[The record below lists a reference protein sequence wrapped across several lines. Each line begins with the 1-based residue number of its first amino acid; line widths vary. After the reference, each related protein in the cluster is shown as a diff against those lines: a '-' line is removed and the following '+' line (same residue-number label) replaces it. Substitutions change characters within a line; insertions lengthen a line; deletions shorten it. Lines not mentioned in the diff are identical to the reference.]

1 MRVSQI
7 DSPLEKLG
15 PKSPDLLG
23 LITLYSSVART
34 CIFLWCTKLWCT
46 EIELPISKSSV
57 KADALYIIR
66 KHVLYDLLILLFN
79 VRSSNIHD
87 SGQYVYV
94 YVCFI

>member
-34 CIFLWCTKLWCT
+34 CIFLWCT

-57 KADALYIIR
+57 KADVLYIIR
-66 KHVLYDLLILLFN
+66 KHVLYDLLILLVN